1 MPAAPTVVRKGRA
14 HGANDMDPPNKVEL
28 SGDRTAIVL
37 TLESGQQRSLPLGL
51 LVDGTHLLARPGARL
66 EGADLTDGSVVF
78 RLADGS
84 EHRAMLDRY
93 LTVKPPRDSQ
103 GRIPADLIVRGG
115 TVLAGQSDD
124 EENPLGLVPNGA
136 VACWGPRV
144 VSVGPETEVTAGVQ
158 LVPEGLEL
166 DAGGG
171 LITPGLVDPHTHVVF
186 GGDRSGEFALRA
198 AGSSYQEI
206 AAAGGGI
213 RSTVEATRA
222 ARDAGLEAASTER
235 IALLLEH
242 GVTTAEAKS
251 GYDLTADG
259 ELRLLEVIGRL
270 DRTLPIDL
278 SPTLL
283 GAHVIPPEY
292 TDNRDG
298 YVDLVCET
306 MIPAAAKHGLAEAV
320 DVYCDPGA
328 FTLDESR
335 RILET
340 ARAHGLA
347 RRIHAEQ
354 FENLESAGMAAR
366 LGAVSADHLEAV
378 SKSSMKAMAESGTV
392 AVLLPGAALT
402 LDCPWP
408 PAGALQKA
416 GVEIALGT
424 DLNPGTSMTEN
435 LHLMMSLGCMKMGLT
450 VEQAWAGVLTT
461 AARAAGRLQA
471 GRLFAG
477 GPADLVI
484 FDCAHYAAV
493 PYHLGGNHVRTVVKA
508 GRVALVR

>member
-1 MPAAPTVVRKGRA
+1 MRPL
-14 HGANDMDPPNKVEL
+14 NKVEL
-28 SGDRTAIVL
+28 SDSGTAVIV
-37 TLESGQQRSLPLGL
+37 TLESGQHWSIPLKA
-51 LVDGTHLLARPGARL
+51 LVPGTHLLARPGSRL
-66 EGADLTDGSVVF
+66 EEAALEDGALVL

-84 EHRAMLDRY
+84 EHRSALDRH
-93 LTVKPPRDSQ
+93 LAVDPPRDDH
-103 GRIPADLIVRGG
+103 GRLPADLVVRGG
-115 TVLAGQSDD
+115 TVLVGTSDD
-124 EENPLGLVPNGA
+124 TKNPLGLVAHGA

-144 VSVGPETEVTAGVQ
+144 VAVGPEAKVMAGIHAT
-158 LVPEGLEL
+158 PERVDL
-166 DAGGG
+166 DAQGG
-171 LITPGLVDPHTHVVF
+171 LVTPGLVDPHTHVVF

-198 AGSSYQEI
+198 AGANYQEI

-213 RSTVEATRA
+213 RSTVQATRSA
-222 ARDAGLEAASTER
+222 DDADLEAAATKH
-235 IALLLEH
+235 IAGLLER
-242 GVTTAEAKS
+242 GVTTAETKS

-278 SPTLL
+278 SPSLL
-283 GAHVIPPEY
+283 GAHVLAPEY
-292 TDNRDG
+292 ADHRDG

-306 MIPAAAKHGLAEAV
+306 MIPTAARHRLAEAV

-328 FTLDESR
+328 FTLEESC

-354 FENLESAGMAAR
+354 FENMESAGMAAR
-366 LGAVSADHLEAV
+366 LGAISADHLEAV
-378 SKSSMKAMAESGTV
+378 SKSSMKAMAEAGTV

-408 PAGALQKA
+408 PADALLRA
-416 GVEIALGT
+416 GVELALGT

-450 VEQAWAGVLTT
+450 VEQAWAAVLTG
-461 AARAAGRLQA
+461 AARAACRPRA
-471 GRLFAG
+471 GRLTAG

-493 PYHLGGNHVRTVVKA
+493 PYHLGGNHVRTVIKA
-508 GRVALVR
+508 GRVALER

>member
-1 MPAAPTVVRKGRA
+1 MHALNR
-14 HGANDMDPPNKVEL
+14 VEL
-28 SGDRTAIVL
+28 SGDRTTVVV
-37 TLESGQQRSLPLGL
+37 TLEAGDQRRIPLRSLISG
-51 LVDGTHLLARPGARL
+51 VHLLAHPGSRL
-66 EGADLTDGSVVF
+66 EEATLAESTLEL

-84 EHRAMLDRY
+84 EHRSALDRH
-93 LTVKPPRDSQ
+93 LTPDPPRDDQ
-103 GRIPADLIVRGG
+103 GRLPADLVVRGG
-115 TVLAGQSDD
+115 TVLTGTVHEKSD
-124 EENPLGLVPNGA
+124 PLGLIPHGA

-144 VSVGPETEVTAGVQ
+144 VAVGAEAEVLAGIHATPESV
-158 LVPEGLEL
+158 EL
-166 DAGGG
+166 NARGG

-198 AGSSYQEI
+198 AGATYQEI

-213 RSTVEATRA
+213 RSTVQATR
-222 ARDAGLEAASTER
+222 DAEDAELEAAAAAR
-235 IALLLEH
+235 VALMVQR

-251 GYDLTADG
+251 GYDLTSDG

-270 DRTLPIDL
+270 GRTLPMDL

-283 GAHVIPPEY
+283 GAHVLAPEY
-292 TDNRDG
+292 ADHRAG

-306 MIPAAAKHGLAEAV
+306 MIPTAARHRLAEAV

-328 FTLDESR
+328 FTLEESR

-378 SKSSMKAMAESGTV
+378 SKSSMKAMASAGTV

-408 PAGALQKA
+408 PADALVHA
-416 GVEIALGT
+416 GVDLALGT

-450 VEQAWAGVLTT
+450 VDQAWAAVLTG
-461 AARAAGRLQA
+461 AARAACRPEA
-471 GRLFAG
+471 GRLAIG

-484 FDCAHYAAV
+484 FDCAHHAAV
-493 PYHLGGNHVRTVVKA
+493 PYHLGGNHVKTVIKA
-508 GRVALVR
+508 GRVALER

>member
-1 MPAAPTVVRKGRA
+1 MLED
-14 HGANDMDPPNKVEL
+14 GA
-28 SGDRTAIVL
+28 
-37 TLESGQQRSLPLGL
+37 L
-51 LVDGTHLLARPGARL
+51 LL
-66 EGADLTDGSVVF
+66 

-84 EHRAMLDRY
+84 EHRSALDRH
-93 LTVKPPRDSQ
+93 LAVVPPRDDQ
-103 GRIPADLIVRGG
+103 GRLPADLVVRGG
-115 TVLAGQSDD
+115 TVMLGASD
-124 EENPLGLVPNGA
+124 EAENPLGLVAHGA

-144 VSVGPETEVTAGVQ
+144 VAVGLETEVLAGIHATPDHV
-158 LVPEGLEL
+158 EL
-166 DAGGG
+166 DARGG
-171 LITPGLVDPHTHVVF
+171 LVTPGLVDPHTHVVF

-198 AGSSYQEI
+198 AGASYQEI

-213 RSTVEATRA
+213 QSTVLATRSA
-222 ARDAGLEAASTER
+222 DDSDLEAAATQR
-235 IALLLEH
+235 IAGLLER

-278 SPTLL
+278 SPSLL
-283 GAHVIPPEY
+283 GAHVLAPEY
-292 TDNRDG
+292 TDHRDG

-306 MIPAAAKHGLAEAV
+306 MIPTAARLCLADAV

-354 FENLESAGMAAR
+354 FENMESAGMAAL

-378 SKSSMKAMAESGTV
+378 SKSSMKAMAKAGTV

-408 PAGALQKA
+408 PAGALLHA
-416 GVEIALGT
+416 GVDLALGT

-450 VEQAWAGVLTT
+450 VDQAWAAVLTG
-461 AARAAGRLQA
+461 AARAACRPRA
-471 GRLFAG
+471 GRLTAG
-477 GPADLVI
+477 GPADLVV
-484 FDCAHYAAV
+484 FDCAHHAAV
-493 PYHLGGNHVRTVVKA
+493 PYHLGGNHVRTVIKA
-508 GRVALVR
+508 GRVALER